1 MLKETVNTR
10 RWRFVAFLVVVV
22 VAAALAAGASS
33 WVANRSA
40 ATASPAARH
49 LNRQAFA
56 DRLAAL
62 GQSDL
67 APAPTSRFVTIHA
80 SLGRND
86 WALST
91 YRNAEG
97 KRCLV
102 EQHPGGARAYGCRSD
117 GQIFGQGALFA
128 QWGSEQDSP
137 ASRDAGTW
145 DAAWV
150 EGLVKPSV
158 VSVSVVMS
166 DCTTID
172 APLSVDGSFF
182 VVIGP
187 ELLHARV
194 LPARVEATDAGGKS
208 VASRT
213 ISLGPANAAQG
224 NIGGEPY
231 PAPC

>member
-117 GQIFGQGALFA
+117 GQIFGQGPC
-128 QWGSEQDSP
+128 SP
-137 ASRDAGTW
+137 SG
-145 DAAWV
+145 
-150 EGLVKPSV
+150 
-158 VSVSVVMS
+158 
-166 DCTTID
+166 
-172 APLSVDGSFF
+172 AP
-182 VVIGP
+182 
-187 ELLHARV
+187 
-194 LPARVEATDAGGKS
+194 
-208 VASRT
+208 SRT
-213 ISLGPANAAQG
+213 RRQAVTPGPGTRPGLRALSSRRWSRFPSL
-224 NIGGEPY
+224 
-231 PAPC
+231 